1 MPFLLSGTASLS
13 HPSTHT
19 VHLTSCVQTIMCH
32 MQHPSALLAAQYGK
46 LQLIV
51 NPRATRRENCL
62 SLVQHGFKLAAHLV
76 DVLAGLVSMSCER

>member
-1 MPFLLSGTASLS
+1 MPFLLSSLTS
-13 HPSTHT
+13 LPHPFTHT
-19 VHLTSCVQTIMCH
+19 VHLLLCANNYVPYATSQCT
-32 MQHPSALLAAQYGK
+32 AAQYGK

-76 DVLAGLVSMSCER
+76 DVLCAGVAREHKL